1 MEFPL
6 VQVDNNENW
15 FAQEKLSHWKK
26 HSHSHINL

>member
-26 HSHSHINL
+26 IFSLTH